1 MEALT
6 AWPEKYYRRKTNSSR
21 RMPRR
26 SEVRLRPSS
35 ASSEGENENVEV
47 SKQGEESANEKPNH
61 ERDLERGAKRKNGSP
76 SIKCE
81 AAEQSV
87 TPIGKTLRLRD
98 RIHLK
103 YVSDQPCMAC
113 GRSPSDAHHLRFAQ
127 GRALGRKVSD
137 EFTVPLCRT
146 HHRELHLLAHLF
158 CDPDRLCPRRALR
171 LRHLFAAG
179 FCL

>member
-98 RIHLK
+98 RFH
-103 YVSDQPCMAC
+103 PFRPA
-113 GRSPSDAHHLRFAQ
+113 
-127 GRALGRKVSD
+127 RARY
-137 EFTVPLCRT
+137 RT
-146 HHRELHLLAHLF
+146 I
-158 CDPDRLCPRRALR
+158 LR
-171 LRHLFAAG
+171 LVLAG
-179 FCL
+179 HGCACHSPHDWDRFGEPAGPARPAP

>member
-1 MEALT
+1 
-6 AWPEKYYRRKTNSSR
+6 
-21 RMPRR
+21 MPRR

-35 ASSEGENENVEV
+35 ASSEGENENVEI

-127 GRALGRKVSD
+127 GRASPQIRA
-137 EFTVPLCRT
+137 RT
-146 HHRELHLLAHLF
+146 RAGAQGE
-158 CDPDRLCPRRALR
+158 RRIHGAALPYPPSR
-171 LRHLFAAG
+171 TAPASPFVLR
-179 FCL
+179 C